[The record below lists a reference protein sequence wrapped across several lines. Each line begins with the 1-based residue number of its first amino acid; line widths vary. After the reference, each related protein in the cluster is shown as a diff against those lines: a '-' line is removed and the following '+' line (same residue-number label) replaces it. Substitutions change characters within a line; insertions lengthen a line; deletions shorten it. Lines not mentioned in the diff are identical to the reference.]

1 MCTFGY
7 CKSSYNFIVNHA
19 LELSNSIQRKLHKN
33 TVRVVTM
40 LGGYYTKL
48 VSAISIVVKLLSL
61 LLLSFWFEFSNTVF
75 RKNIDN
81 VIRQRGKHNR
91 KNSSKNK
98 FWVKCHSL
106 LVCLHLIICYFL
118 LFSLHKSRYLTNTLW
133 KWSSQQVRK

>member
-1 MCTFGY
+1 M
-7 CKSSYNFIVNHA
+7 VNHA
-19 LELSNSIQRKLHKN
+19 LELSNSIQLKLHKN

-61 LLLSFWFEFSNTVF
+61 LFLSFWFEFSNTVF

-91 KNSSKNK
+91 KNSKIVAKIS
-98 FWVKCHSL
+98 FE
-106 LVCLHLIICYFL
+106 
-118 LFSLHKSRYLTNTLW
+118 
-133 KWSSQQVRK
+133 